1 MHLWNNGA
9 LRDSLV
15 AHGKTEDVLFW
26 LLRSRMGNTST
37 QGNYAFYWVLPKVLK
52 ATESCDVIMNF
63 PFPLTQRLKIS
74 NDITKENGIYLDSIR
89 NLLLPFMSLVQKCK
103 NLSKQGVCHC
113 DDRLWVTPSLMK
125 FKPAKRKNTQFRL
138 NKKKIYWILSPTTF
152 FLRRKII

>member
-1 MHLWNNGA
+1 
-9 LRDSLV
+9 
-15 AHGKTEDVLFW
+15 
-26 LLRSRMGNTST
+26 MGNTST
-37 QGNYAFYWVLPKVLK
+37 QGNYAFYLVLPKVLK

-125 FKPAKRKNTQFRL
+125 FKPAKRKNTQFQL
-138 NKKKIYWILSPTTF
+138 NKKDILDIELNNF
-152 FLRRKII
+152 FFFKKENYLKMHFFRDFQNQCFCLFLRLVTET